1 MGFLLN
7 INIRQPYFYAVIM
20 TDEISE
26 KINTNAIDNFLSLTI
41 DPLGRAIPKS
51 KLVKDYNYPK
61 EDVYDLDFEDW

>member
-1 MGFLLN
+1 
-7 INIRQPYFYAVIM
+7 M